1 MIVLI
6 AIHAYLLMRSD
17 LYRWFIDDNEHS
29 HNRNDNNDSDYTYYD
44 DDSNDKIDLFI
55 VCDN

>member
-17 LYRWFIDDNEHS
+17 LYRWFIDDNENS
-29 HNRNDNNDSDYTYYD
+29 HNSNDNNDSDYTYD
-44 DDSNDKIDLFI
+44 DITMIKLA
-55 VCDN
+55 VQRV